1 MTRLLTT
8 LALTGL
14 AAALVSGG
22 EPFVEWK
29 AEGCPRF
36 SVLEVKDAPRES
48 FFAFLPCGLLADDAG
63 QAQFAHVMEHMLIR
77 STEKSGLADGA
88 IQFNG
93 ETGDITLRLDVDAP
107 PKLAG
112 DALRKLFGWLSTTE
126 VDGDQLT
133 AEKKNIALEIENTSR
148 GGFTHKWAL
157 AAWNQVARL
166 GQDHANVR
174 GDVERATV
182 DQVEAAI
189 DEHVDLSKVRIVAA
203 GPLSLKQIQEL
214 AEPLLAQ
221 ANGLGALGG
230 ALSGLGAK
238 RHEVDAAKRAQKGE
252 PPLATGDRVAK
263 WDLPNAHLLA
273 WYVLPNGGAEDA
285 AEAFVLANVLALQ
298 LQHDAKLAGRK
309 IVALASADAAV
320 PAGRLLMLSASL
332 PSEADAKVALAAFDA
347 ALAAL
352 PASKSPTLDGYLSM
366 FAAELSGL
374 PDWKALRTRA
384 GAGPA
389 AEHVEA
395 QVALT
400 LALREIAAGHSIGE
414 LGAAFKKLT
423 RARLEKTIAE
433 RLAAPKRATLL
444 LTPGG

>member
-1 MTRLLTT
+1 MSLLPR
-8 LALTGL
+8 LALACFAFLPVTGN
-14 AAALVSGG
+14 
-22 EPFVEWK
+22 EPFADWRPD
-29 AEGCPRF
+29 GGPRF

-48 FFAFLPCGLLADDAG
+48 FFAFLPCGLLTDDAG

-77 STEKSGLADGA
+77 STDANGLAAGE
-88 IQFNG
+88 IRFNG
-93 ETGDITLRLDVDAP
+93 ETGDVALRLDVDAP

-126 VDGDQLT
+126 VDGDQLA
-133 AEKKNIALEIENTSR
+133 AEKKNIALELENTSR

-166 GQDHANVR
+166 GQDHASVR

-189 DEHVDLSKVRIVAA
+189 DARVDLSKVRIVAA
-203 GPLSLKQIQEL
+203 GPLSLKQVQEL
-214 AEPLLAQ
+214 AGPLLAQ

-238 RHEVDAAKRAQKGE
+238 RHENEAAKRAAKGE
-252 PPLATGDRVAK
+252 PPLATGDRTAK

-273 WYVLPNGGAEDA
+273 WYVLPDASADDA
-285 AEAFVLANVLALQ
+285 AEAHALAQLLNVQFMQDKSLAP
-298 LQHDAKLAGRK
+298 KK
-309 IVALASADAAV
+309 IVAFASGDAAV
-320 PAGRLLMLSASL
+320 PSGRLLMFSASL
-332 PSEADAKVALAAFDA
+332 ASVDDAKVALAALDA
-347 ALAAL
+347 AVAAL
-352 PASKSPTLDGYLSM
+352 PKSSLLDAFGRNS
-366 FAAELSGL
+366 AAELGGM
-374 PDWKALRTRA
+374 PDWKALRKQAA
-384 GAGPA
+384 GKPGADL
-389 AEHVEA
+389 VEA
-395 QVALT
+395 QVALDF
-400 LALREIAAGHSIGE
+400 AQREMAMGHSTGE
-414 LGAAFKKLT
+414 LAAAFAKLS